1 MKLDPLIKIIICQ
14 GNIDNFTAGEVR
26 TAYIVLNKDKTLEP
40 SKVLK
45 LVKSEI
51 DKLVDAKWLE
61 CAELKKVFATRFIK
75 TEYFEPEKIDIA
87 LNQNQLS
94 DHDRANYEA
103 QLYAYKGEL
112 LECRGIIDTYTEI
125 TRNNESLK
133 DLLDA
138 QYENIQQKIY
148 ILKGKIKAFNMLLQ
162 N

>member
-1 MKLDPLIKIIICQ
+1 MHL
-14 GNIDNFTAGEVR
+14 
-26 TAYIVLNKDKTLEP
+26 VLNKDKTLES

-75 TEYFEPEKIDIA
+75 TEYFEPDEIDIA
-87 LNQNQLS
+87 LDQNQLS

-103 QLYAYKGEL
+103 QLYVYKGEL
-112 LECRGIIDTYTEI
+112 LECRGIIDTYAEI

-133 DLLDA
+133 GLLDS
-138 QYENIQQKIY
+138 QYEAIQQKVY

>member
-1 MKLDPLIKIIICQ
+1 MKLEPLIKTIICQ

-26 TAYIVLNKDKTLEP
+26 TAYIVLNKDKTLES

-75 TEYFEPEKIDIA
+75 TEYFEPDEIDIA
-87 LNQNQLS
+87 LDQNQLS

-103 QLYAYKGEL
+103 QLM
-112 LECRGIIDTYTEI
+112 C
-125 TRNNESLK
+125 TRVSFLNAEGSL
-133 DLLDA
+133 
-138 QYENIQQKIY
+138 IPMQK
-148 ILKGKIKAFNMLLQ
+148 
-162 N
+162 

>member
-26 TAYIVLNKDKTLEP
+26 TAYMVLNKDKTLES

-45 LVKSEI
+45 LVKNEI

-75 TEYFEPEKIDIA
+75 TENFEPEKIDIVINH
-87 LNQNQLS
+87 LN
-94 DHDRANYEA
+94 DDERANYEA
-103 QLYAYKGEL
+103 QLYVYKGEL
-112 LECRGIIDTYTEI
+112 LECRGVIDTYTEI
-125 TRNNESLK
+125 TRNNENLLG
-133 DLLDA
+133 LLDA
-138 QYENIQQKIY
+138 QYEAIQQKMY
-148 ILKGKIKAFNMLLQ
+148 TLRGKIKAFNMLLK

>member
-1 MKLDPLIKIIICQ
+1 M
-14 GNIDNFTAGEVR
+14 
-26 TAYIVLNKDKTLEP
+26 
-40 SKVLK
+40 
-45 LVKSEI
+45 
-51 DKLVDAKWLE
+51 DAKWLE

-75 TEYFEPEKIDIA
+75 TEYFEPEKIDIV